1 MEKIGIKVLLI
12 VGDDDYRDFITES
25 LAASGFEVT
34 SYILELATYP
44 GGLLNILKKEHFD
57 IIIATNLGIPFR
69 YVPEQVEMAR
79 EHARDAGIIVI
90 SGYVEDDFVG
100 KLSRIPRSA
109 FIKVP
114 FDLQV
119 LNAKVREIAEKEETE
134 QN

>member
-12 VGDDDYRDFITES
+12 VGDDDYRELITEP

-34 SYILELATYP
+34 PYILRLATYP
-44 GGLLNILKKEHFD
+44 GGLLNILKKERFD
-57 IIIATNLGIPFR
+57 IIIATNLGMPFR

-90 SGYVEDDFVG
+90 SGYVDDDFLE

-109 FIKVP
+109 FLKAAV
-114 FDLQV
+114 DLRV
-119 LNAKVREIAEKEETE
+119 LAAKVREIAEKGKSNE
-134 QN
+134 